1 MDKLLTE
8 EQEDHENKKTEGIN
22 LVTSSFKTQLEE
34 KIILKKERIKEFDQP
49 QGRGG
54 GKNQR
59 DCSIEGSVKYYAG
72 MK

>member
-49 QGRGG
+49 QGGGG

-59 DCSIEGSVKYYAG
+59 DYSIEGSVKYYAG